1 MLSPLASAHPTK
13 KLNLP
18 HLFHPNVYP
27 NIMSLIFCFP
37 PRGIQWSHFYLSH
50 ILEMTSLNY
59 RGCFVSNPDDAER
72 TGDVSEGRRVAPS
85 DTRQG
90 SGLSSGRSG
99 QDAALE
105 EEVCSCYA
113 SGFVCLSCLTLHTG
127 FLCFLCRRME
137 DPGRE
142 NLYIES
148 RIQFKFSTYAW
159 PYNDTR
165 IITFML
171 QLPFPLQEKMN

>member
-1 MLSPLASAHPTK
+1 MTLSGQGMYQK
-13 KLNLP
+13 
-18 HLFHPNVYP
+18 
-27 NIMSLIFCFP
+27 
-37 PRGIQWSHFYLSH
+37 
-50 ILEMTSLNY
+50 
-59 RGCFVSNPDDAER
+59 DAELPR
-72 TGDVSEGRRVAPS
+72 PTRDREAVSAQGEVDKTLLWRR
-85 DTRQG
+85 RF
-90 SGLSSGRSG
+90 
-99 QDAALE
+99 AL
-105 EEVCSCYA
+105 VHA